1 MGRDTKEAVMEERP
15 AGEARTIVVGYD
27 GSPVARAA
35 LGYAAQRAGAGGTL
49 IVTYAFSPPPEW
61 IGSPYWDDA
70 INLHRDHGQ
79 RLMEELP
86 QDLVGHAR
94 VERELLRD
102 HPAEALAKVAESRDA
117 EEIVVGSR
125 GFGPFR
131 ATLGSV
137 AHALLHH
144 ASRPVVVIPARMLG
158 AEARGRAPH
167 RIVVGYD
174 GSATARDALGHAAYR
189 AGPDGEVIA
198 VYALRPPLEYYDT
211 PLVTPALE
219 RNQEAARAA
228 LEGIAEDMV
237 GGLPVRKVTLEGPVA
252 PALVNVAQTEQADE
266 IVVGSRGLGR
276 FRAALGSVSHAVL
289 HEADRPVVV
298 VPHEP
303 TAEEA
308 EMAERVRRARNIR
321 VGHTRI

>member
-1 MGRDTKEAVMEERP
+1 MEESP
-15 AGEARTIVVGYD
+15 AAEARTIVVGYD

-35 LGYAAQRAGAGGTL
+35 LGYAAGRAREGDRL
-49 IVTYAFSPPPEW
+49 IVTYAYSAPPEW
-61 IGSPYWDDA
+61 IGSPEWDDS
-70 INLHRDHGQ
+70 INMDRDRGEQ
-79 RLMEELP
+79 LLNDLP
-86 QDLVGHAR
+86 PDVLRAAD
-94 VERELLRD
+94 VERELVSGP
-102 HPAEALAKVAESRDA
+102 PAEVLARMAEEREA

-144 ASRPVVVIPARMLG
+144 ASRPVVVLPARMLG
-158 AEARGRAPH
+158 SETGGRNPH

-174 GSATARDALGHAAYR
+174 GSPTGREALSHAAYR
-189 AGPDGEVIA
+189 AGPEGELIA
-198 VYALRPPLEYYDT
+198 VYAYRPPFEYYDT
-211 PLVTPALE
+211 PFVEPALR
-219 RNQEAARAA
+219 RNREAAEAA
-228 LEGIAEDMV
+228 LDGITGDMV
-237 GGLPVRKVTLEGPVA
+237 AGLSVRKVSLETA
-252 PALVNVAQTEQADE
+252 PAQAVVNVAQNEQAAE

-303 TAEEA
+303 TEEEA